1 MTSSYHEIAHRRLA
15 VGDMEIFY
23 RETHPKDVA
32 SPSPPILLLHGFP
45 STSHQYRAL
54 MERIGGNV
62 RMIAPDYP
70 GFGQSTASVSKND
83 GGTFEYTFE
92 NLSRAI
98 EAFIDD
104 LGLTRVI
111 LYIFDFGVPVG
122 MRIASRRPELIAGL
136 IIQNGNC
143 YDAGLSE
150 AARRLMSARPDD
162 AAVTAE
168 LEGLLTAE
176 GVRFQYLTGASRP
189 ERIAPDNYELDFHYI
204 EQAGRKQPQLDL
216 LFDYRSNLP
225 LYPQWQEWLRA
236 NVPPALIVWG
246 KNDPFFT
253 PAGAQAYLEDLPRAH
268 LQFLDT
274 GHFALE
280 ECLPQVAS
288 LIDHFLAGFN
298 TRSAHHT

>member
-1 MTSSYHEIAHRRLA
+1 MTSSYNEITHHWLD

-23 RETHPKDVA
+23 RETHPIAAA
-32 SPSPPILLLHGFP
+32 SPSPPVLLLHGFP

-54 MERIGGNV
+54 MERLGGNF

-70 GFGQSTASVSKND
+70 GFGQSTAPVSKSD
-83 GGTFEYTFE
+83 GGTFEYTFD

-98 EAFIDD
+98 EAFIDM

-111 LYIFDFGVPVG
+111 LYIFDFGAPVG

-150 AARRLMSARPDD
+150 AAKRLMSARPDD
-162 AAVTAE
+162 PAVTAE
-168 LEGLLTAE
+168 LAGLLTVE
-176 GVRFQYLTGASRP
+176 GVRFQYVTGASRP

-204 EQAGRKQPQLDL
+204 EQPGRRQPQLDL
-216 LFDYRSNLP
+216 LLDYKSNLP

-253 PAGAQAYLEDLPRAH
+253 PAGAQAYLEDLPSAH

-280 ECLPQVAS
+280 ECLPQIAT
-288 LIDHFLAGFN
+288 LIGDFLAGFSA
-298 TRSAHHT
+298 RSANVR

>member
-1 MTSSYHEIAHRRLA
+1 MTSYYEMTYRRLA
-15 VGDMEIFY
+15 VEDTEIFY
-23 RETHPKDVA
+23 RETHPKDAA
-32 SPSPPILLLHGFP
+32 STSPPILLLHGFP

-54 MERIGGNV
+54 MERLGGSF

-70 GFGQSTASVSKND
+70 GFGQSTAPVSNKE
-83 GGTFEYTFE
+83 GGTFEYSFD

-98 EAFIDD
+98 EAFIDT

-111 LYIFDFGVPVG
+111 LYIFDFGAPVG
-122 MRIASRRPELIAGL
+122 MRIATRRPELIAGL

-150 AARRLMSARPDD
+150 AAKRLMSARPEDP
-162 AAVTAE
+162 AVTAE
-168 LEGLLTAE
+168 LSGLLTAE
-176 GVRFQYLTGASRP
+176 GVRFQYLTGTSRP
-189 ERIAPDNYELDFHYI
+189 ERIMPDNYDLDLHYI
-204 EQAGRKQPQLDL
+204 EQPGRKQPQLDL
-216 LFDYRSNLP
+216 LLDYKSNLP

-253 PAGAQAYLEDLPRAH
+253 PAGAQAYLDDLPNAH
-268 LQFLDT
+268 LQFLET

-288 LIDHFLAGFN
+288 LIGQFLAGFN
-298 TRSAHHT
+298 ARTLQT